1 MLHTPS
7 YTALNRCA
15 QEGERWS
22 GGYTNQPNPLSSRR
36 ALPPLPRTP
45 PRGAGDINAT
55 DPAGLS
61 PSPPRL
67 DRATLPESRPACR
80 VPPALHLRKA
90 DGHGLRHELRAG
102 KHAPPPSAEVD
113 AGRLVGGVR
122 LRADVLEP
130 RPRAQAQVVRVER
143 VHECTPALTG
153 TGTTLAGGRTI
164 LTGCGACRAVPVAP
178 GIR

>member
-36 ALPPLPRTP
+36 ALPPLPSAP

-67 DRATLPESRPACR
+67 ERATLPEPRPACR
-80 VPPALHLRKA
+80 IPPALHLRET
-90 DGHGLRHELRAG
+90 DGHGL
-102 KHAPPPSAEVD
+102 
-113 AGRLVGGVR
+113 
-122 LRADVLEP
+122 
-130 RPRAQAQVVRVER
+130 
-143 VHECTPALTG
+143 
-153 TGTTLAGGRTI
+153 
-164 LTGCGACRAVPVAP
+164 PV
-178 GIR
+178 

>member
-45 PRGAGDINAT
+45 PRGADDINAT

-67 DRATLPESRPACR
+67 ERATLPEPRPACR
-80 VPPALHLRKA
+80 IPPALHLRET

-122 LRADVLEP
+122 RG
-130 RPRAQAQVVRVER
+130 
-143 VHECTPALTG
+143 TP
-153 TGTTLAGGRTI
+153 
-164 LTGCGACRAVPVAP
+164 
-178 GIR
+178 

>member
-67 DRATLPESRPACR
+67 
-80 VPPALHLRKA
+80 
-90 DGHGLRHELRAG
+90 
-102 KHAPPPSAEVD
+102 
-113 AGRLVGGVR
+113 
-122 LRADVLEP
+122 
-130 RPRAQAQVVRVER
+130 
-143 VHECTPALTG
+143 
-153 TGTTLAGGRTI
+153 
-164 LTGCGACRAVPVAP
+164 
-178 GIR
+178 

>member
-45 PRGAGDINAT
+45 PRGADDINAT

-67 DRATLPESRPACR
+67 ERATLPEPRPACR
-80 VPPALHLRKA
+80 IPPALHLRET

-102 KHAPPPSAEVD
+102 EHAPPPSAEVD

-143 VHECTPALTG
+143 VHQPCAVGRPRVAVDERRLRIFGLIASR
-153 TGTTLAGGRTI
+153 TLRYF
-164 LTGCGACRAVPVAP
+164 
-178 GIR
+178 

>member
-113 AGRLVGGVR
+113 AGRRFYRGEGAHFLQE
-122 LRADVLEP
+122 LLEN
-130 RPRAQAQVVRVER
+130 A
-143 VHECTPALTG
+143 PALI
-153 TGTTLAGGRTI
+153 LAEDPVEAAAAAPVCPTRRGEPGLHLFVDCRPVF
-164 LTGCGACRAVPVAP
+164 GVEDDGAV
-178 GIR
+178 